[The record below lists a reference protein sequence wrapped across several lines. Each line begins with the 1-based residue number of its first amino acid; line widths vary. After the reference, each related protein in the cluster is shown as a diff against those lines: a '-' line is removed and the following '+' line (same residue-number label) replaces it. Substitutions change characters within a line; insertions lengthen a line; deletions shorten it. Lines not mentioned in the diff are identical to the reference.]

1 MKTYTIN
8 FQTGAEP
15 ITGQYE
21 DLAAVKA
28 DALERMGFTQQS
40 VEIFDEA
47 GELVT
52 RSQWFS
58 GAASEQDIEM
68 DVVLVQFG
76 TEGYYARWD
85 DELNDY
91 LF

>member
-8 FQTGAEP
+8 FQTGADF

-21 DLAAVKA
+21 DLAAVKE
-28 DALERMGFTQQS
+28 DALNRMGLTYQS

-47 GELVT
+47 GELAT
-52 RSQWFS
+52 RAQWFD
-58 GAASEQDIEM
+58 GAASEQDLELG
-68 DVVLVQFG
+68 VVLVQFG